1 MNMVEKEDR
10 KVEKKRLCIYLLL
23 SFGLSWIVFLASIA
37 NGIKFDGSNP
47 YMEAFVGLG
56 MLMSLLANIFTR
68 GITREG
74 FAMTGRDSLMLGI
87 NLNNKRWKYYV
98 FAMLIPWLYFEI
110 MHILAC
116 VLVPESF
123 QTDMLEELGAN
134 KELVF
139 AYPVFAYPVFTI
151 CSCVITSFAALGEE
165 GGWRGYMMPKL
176 IKLIGLPKAIVAG
189 GIIWGIWHAPLTCVG
204 HNFGTDYVGFPYIG
218 IIIMCVDC
226 TLMGIMLTYITMKTN
241 SIWPATIMHAVN
253 NGNPSVLR
261 YFLNTE
267 VFEQSYPGP
276 VCSYLLM
283 AIPMLIID
291 VLIIGKEIRENRL
304 LSD

>member
-1 MNMVEKEDR
+1 MSMVEKEDR
-10 KVEKKRLCIYLLL
+10 KFEKKRLCIYLLL
-23 SFGLSWIVFLASIA
+23 SFGLSWIIFLVSIA
-37 NGIKFDGSNP
+37 NGIKFDGSSP

-56 MLMSLLANIFTR
+56 MLMPLIANIFTR
-68 GITREG
+68 GITKEG

-87 NLNNKRWKYYV
+87 NLKNKRWKYYV

-110 MHILAC
+110 MYILAC
-116 VLVPESF
+116 ILVPASF
-123 QTDMLEELGAN
+123 QTGILEELGIS

-139 AYPVFAYPVFTI
+139 VSPVFTI
-151 CSCVITSFAALGEE
+151 YNCAIASFAALGEE

-204 HNFGTDYVGFPYIG
+204 HNFGTDYVGFPYVG

-241 SIWPATIMHAVN
+241 SIWPAAIMHAVN
-253 NGNPSVLR
+253 NGNPSALK
-261 YFLNTE
+261 YFINTE

-276 VCSYLLM
+276 VYSWLLM
-283 AIPMLIID
+283 AIPLLIID
-291 VLIIGKEIRENRL
+291 VLIIKKEIRKNRL
-304 LSD
+304 PSD